1 MEAWITEGV
10 RRVRDGELEQMF
22 RTNHRGD
29 KVLAAEGYEFERTCC
44 LEIGAKGHPPKAGQP
59 VVDRGL

>member
-10 RRVRDGELEQMF
+10 SRDRDGELEQMF

-44 LEIGAKGHPPKAGQP
+44 LEIGAEAWSER
-59 VVDRGL
+59 V